1 MAIEIRALTES
12 DYEETLLGWWKDWGW
27 AAPPKDM
34 LPQDGTGGFMVLDG
48 EEPVCAGFMY
58 LSNSKLCCVD
68 WIISSKTYRKK
79 PQRQQCISF
88 LLNNLTETAKKTGAR
103 YSYALIK
110 HKGLIDSYKKLGY
123 SKGDSYTGEMIKVF

>member
-27 AAPPKDM
+27 TAPPKDM

-79 PQRQQCISF
+79 PQRQQLHFFFI
-88 LLNNLTETAKKTGAR
+88 EQ
-103 YSYALIK
+103 SYR
-110 HKGLIDSYKKLGY
+110 DSKEYG
-123 SKGDSYTGEMIKVF
+123 GKV